1 MEARMLQVGFIGV
14 GQMGA
19 PLARNL
25 IGAGFPLTVFDLDK
39 EKIDAVTKIGAKP
52 STGPS
57 DLASKSD
64 VVITVLTYP
73 KVVEE
78 VVLGGGGVVEG
89 MRDNAVLIEASS
101 IDHET
106 SICIARGVEAR
117 GGRFVESALMG
128 RPWEIEAKQLLFL
141 TAGKEATVKECA
153 PLFNAMGKKAV
164 YVGETGTAKLLKI
177 AFAMLHATE
186 TTVLYESLA
195 WSLRNHVRP
204 EAFLEILSDR
214 NRTGAEQLKQMLD
227 GKLEKV
233 PSWTAKD
240 VHHALQIAED
250 QEIPMPVVSA
260 VNAVI
265 KLASLQ
271 NKPGYTFGGMMW
283 KFYEQ
288 IVERARGSGT

>member
-1 MEARMLQVGFIGV
+1 M
-14 GQMGA
+14 
-19 PLARNL
+19 
-25 IGAGFPLTVFDLDK
+25 
-39 EKIDAVTKIGAKP
+39 
-52 STGPS
+52 
-57 DLASKSD
+57 
-64 VVITVLTYP
+64 TVLTYP

-78 VVLGGGGVVEG
+78 VVLGRGGIIEG
-89 MRDNAVLIEASS
+89 MTNNTILIEAGS

-106 SICIARGVEAR
+106 SIRIGRAVEER

-128 RPWEIEAKQLLFL
+128 RPWEIESKQLLFL

-195 WSLRNHVRP
+195 WSLRNHIRP

-214 NRTGAEQLKQMLD
+214 NPTRAEQLKQLLD
-227 GKLEKV
+227 GKLETV

-240 VHHALQIAED
+240 VHHALQVAED

-260 VNAVI
+260 VNTTI
-265 KLASLQ
+265 KLASQQ
-271 NKPGYTFGGMMW
+271 NKAGYTFGGMMW

-288 IVERARGSGT
+288 TIPTNGTTKK

>member
-1 MEARMLQVGFIGV
+1 MLEVGFIGI

-19 PLARNL
+19 PLAKNL
-25 IGAGFPLTVFDLDK
+25 ILAGFPLTVFDLDK
-39 EKIDAVTKIGAKP
+39 KKIEALTNIGAKP
-52 STGPS
+52 STSPR

-64 VVITVLTYP
+64 VVMTVLTYP

-78 VVLGGGGVVEG
+78 VVLGNGGIAEG
-89 MRDNAVLIEASS
+89 MRDHAILIEASS

-106 SICIARGVEAR
+106 SIRVAHAIEEK

-128 RPWEIEAKQLLFL
+128 RPWEIESKQLLFL
-141 TAGKEATVKECA
+141 AAGEESAVKECA
-153 PLFNAMGKKAV
+153 PLFNAMGKKAI

-195 WSLRNHVRP
+195 WSLRNNIRAD
-204 EAFLEILSDR
+204 AFLEILADR
-214 NRTGAEQLKQMLD
+214 NRTRAEQLKQMLD
-227 GKLEKV
+227 GHLEKV

-240 VHHALQIAED
+240 VHHALQVAEN

-271 NKPGYTFGGMMW
+271 NKAGYTFGGMIW

-288 IVERARGSGT
+288 TIPEHGASKEQ